1 MPTESEKKVE
11 VFLFCCLKRH
21 LNGISDRTV
30 QRCFLN
36 NKTALMSAMPT
47 KKALNQS
54 CILTPAIA
62 TRIASVFPNRKDFV
76 RMFHAHRG
84 FEMSNDIS

>member
-1 MPTESEKKVE
+1 MIN
-11 VFLFCCLKRH
+11 VFLTS
-21 LNGISDRTV
+21 GYAD
-30 QRCFLN
+30 
-36 NKTALMSAMPT
+36 
-47 KKALNQS
+47 KKNLEPKLHFNTDDSRQNVFRPS
-54 CILTPAIA
+54 VSHYTHKKGEA